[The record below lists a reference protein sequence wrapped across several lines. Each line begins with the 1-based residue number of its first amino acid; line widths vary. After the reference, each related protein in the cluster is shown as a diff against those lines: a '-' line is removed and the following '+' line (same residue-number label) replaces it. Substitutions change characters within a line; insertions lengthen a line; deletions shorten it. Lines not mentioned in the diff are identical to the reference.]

1 MATTLAPTTT
11 ASEPAAR
18 ASRRFLI
25 CAGYYLAVF
34 LPVLLYVLL
43 AHLRWWGAA
52 KSDAEFSIQVLLIAQ
67 AAWIVPYGFALVN
80 MLGLVWFGPPSDKC
94 PGPDWKW
101 GPDFTLIVAYV
112 SRGQNQETLQR
123 AARQTQAVLD
133 SLQVRYVIET
143 VSDVAISPR
152 WQLSETSGKL
162 HYAVVPPDYQTPRQ
176 TRYKARALQYLLDDR
191 TRRLAG
197 CEDAENIWVL
207 HLDEESFLTPEAV
220 LGIHEFMARYDL
232 RLTRGAIGQGEILYN
247 SGRYGRSAVIEAID
261 SIRSG
266 EDLGRF
272 RVQFGAWHRPVFGMH
287 GSYIL
292 TPARIERLV
301 SWDVGGYG
309 AITEDAYFA
318 LLATERGVRFDWV
331 AGYIREQSPF
341 SLRDL
346 LEQRRRWFCGL
357 AHIARD
363 PSLKFTTTAVLRLAV
378 FFWQFSWIGC
388 VVSLVFYARSFAPQ
402 TTNVPQWAVT
412 LVAVCGG
419 LFCSTY
425 VVGAYRN
432 VLRAQLSPARKGFNV
447 LFTFLAWLALIPV
460 AVESLAILY
469 ALVRPVRHFHV
480 VAKDL
485 PAAP

>member
-1 MATTLAPTTT
+1 MST
-11 ASEPAAR
+11 
-18 ASRRFLI
+18 SRGALI
-25 CAGYYLAVF
+25 SAGYYLAVF
-34 LPVLLYVLL
+34 VPVVLYLLL
-43 AHLRWWGAA
+43 AHLRWYGAEE
-52 KSDAEFSIQVLLIAQ
+52 SEAEFSIQVLLVAQ
-67 AAWIVPYGFALVN
+67 AAWIVPYGFAMIN
-80 MLGLVWFGPPSDKC
+80 MLGLVWFGPPADRR
-94 PGPDWKW
+94 PGAGWKW
-101 GPDFTLIVAYV
+101 DPDFTLIVAYV
-112 SRGQNQETLQR
+112 SRGQNQETLER
-123 AARQTQAVLD
+123 AARQTQDVLD
-133 SLQVRYVIET
+133 SLGVRYVIET
-143 VSDVAISPR
+143 VSDVEIAPR
-152 WQLSETSGKL
+152 WRLAKTSGAL
-162 HYAVVPPDYQTPRQ
+162 HYAVVPADYQTPRG
-176 TRYKARALQYLLDDR
+176 TRFKARALQYLLEDR
-191 TRRLAG
+191 TKRLG
-197 CEDAENIWVL
+197 GNEDAENIWVL
-207 HLDEESFLTPEAV
+207 HLDEESFVTPEAI
-220 LGIHEFMARYDL
+220 LGIQEFVARYDL
-232 RLTRGAIGQGEILYN
+232 RHTPGAIGQGEILYN

-292 TPARIERLV
+292 TPARTERLV
-301 SWDVGGYG
+301 TWDVGGYG

-318 LLATERGVRFDWV
+318 LLACERGVRFDWV
-331 AGYIREQSPF
+331 AGFIREQSPF

-346 LEQRRRWFCGL
+346 VEQRRRWFCGL

-363 PSLKFTTTAVLRLAV
+363 PSLKFSTTAVLRLAV

-388 VVSLVFYARSFAPQ
+388 VVSLMVYARSFMPQ

-447 LFTFLAWLALIPV
+447 AFTFCAWLALIPV
-460 AVESLAILY
+460 MVESFAIVY

-485 PAAP
+485 PAAS